1 MNAEAQIRD
10 TRGEWQ
16 PPSLPVPGPLF
27 YGPWKPLVIL
37 KHLWNVIWPYN
48 LIYAA
53 VAFVSW
59 LYLTP
64 SLATTARFGFGWIA
78 LLYLRNALLLTLIA
92 GGLHLWLYVRRTQGT
107 RFKYSNKW
115 LASRDPK
122 FSFGS
127 QTLDNIFWSLVSGCT
142 IWTGFE
148 ALTLWAYSNHIIPY
162 VDIRQHPFY
171 AAFLTLAVV
180 YLRYFHFYF
189 VHRLI
194 HWKPLYRLCHYL
206 HHRNINVG
214 PWSGLSMHPI
224 EHLLYFSGV
233 FLHWIIPSGPYHAI
247 FHLMHAGIS
256 PAIGHV
262 GFHELVISDGVKVPS
277 DNYFHY
283 LHHRMF
289 TVNYGVQDFPLDWWF
304 KTQHDGSPESLARI
318 RGSRAA

>member
-1 MNAEAQIRD
+1 M
-10 TRGEWQ
+10 
-16 PPSLPVPGPLF
+16 
-27 YGPWKPLVIL
+27 
-37 KHLWNVIWPYN
+37 
-48 LIYAA
+48 
-53 VAFVSW
+53 
-59 LYLTP
+59 
-64 SLATTARFGFGWIA
+64 
-78 LLYLRNALLLTLIA
+78 
-92 GGLHLWLYVRRTQGT
+92 
-107 RFKYSNKW
+107 
-115 LASRDPK
+115 
-122 FSFGS
+122 
-127 QTLDNIFWSLVSGCT
+127 
-142 IWTGFE
+142 
-148 ALTLWAYSNHIIPY
+148 TLWAYSNDIIPY